1 MSYTLHDIMGVR
13 PDNVILLDS
22 LFSSSELVREH
33 SLRLANAIASD
44 FYGRSYII
52 DGGNLLRK
60 LVKIV
65 KE

>member
-1 MSYTLHDIMGVR
+1 MSYTVNDIMGVH
-13 PDNVILLDS
+13 PQNAVILDS
-22 LFSSSELVREH
+22 LFSSTELIREH

-44 FYGRSYII
+44 FYGRSYVI

-65 KE
+65 K

>member
-1 MSYTLHDIMGVR
+1 MSYTVNDIMGVH
-13 PDNVILLDS
+13 PQNTAILDC
-22 LFSSSELVREH
+22 LFSSTELIREH

-44 FYGRSYII
+44 FYGRSYVI

-65 KE
+65 K